1 MPLSCFTYKIATCLV
16 FSAVVKCKS
25 HYAIAQLTAC
35 HWLPVALRMKLKCIS
50 WPLWLRIVSL
60 LCTSLFLFLATLWIA
75 LYSPVIL
82 TFFYSL
88 KTLSILLYMAFVI
101 LFLLPKHFL
110 SLPFIVC
117 PLLILYNYD

>member
-25 HYAIAQLTAC
+25 RYAIAQLTAC
-35 HWLPVALRMKLKCIS
+35 HWLPVALGMKLKCIS

-82 TFFYSL
+82 TLFFENTEYSPIYGFCYSVP
-88 KTLSILLYMAFVI
+88 TSQTFSLSTIYC
-101 LFLLPKHFL
+101 L
-110 SLPFIVC
+110 SPTY
-117 PLLILYNYD
+117 PL